1 MDAIEYLKR
10 RGRMCESI
18 DECIYC
24 PIYLTAMEGGAS
36 MHLRDL
42 WEVNDC
48 HFWEQDNSEQAAQ
61 AVEEW
66 SKENPIKTNAQ
77 KFEEVF
83 GIAPTQKVCLFLEC
97 NENGGGFVDG
107 ELGGCAKCKLNNWWD
122 EPYKEPEHE

>member
-1 MDAIEYLKR
+1 MDASEYLKR

-48 HFWEQDNSEQAAQ
+48 HFWEQDNSEQAEQ

-66 SKENPIKTNAQ
+66 SKEHDPCTNAM

-83 GIAPTQKVCLFLEC
+83 GMLPSDCVAPIS
-97 NENGGGFVDG
+97 
-107 ELGGCAKCKLNNWWD
+107 WWD